1 MGRVVHFEISVDDT
15 KRAVAFYKK
24 AFGWKIEK
32 WGGEMEYWL
41 VQTGKKGQPGI
52 DGAIMPR
59 EKDFPPT
66 VNTIAVDNLD
76 KAIKKV
82 EAAGGK
88 QVSDKTEIPK
98 IGLFCYCL
106 DTEGNRFGIL
116 QPVAMM

>member
-15 KRAVAFYKK
+15 KRAVAFYKE
-24 AFGWKIEK
+24 AFGWKIDK
-32 WGGEMEYWL
+32 WGGGMEYWL
-41 VQTGKKGQPGI
+41 IKTGEKGEPGI

-66 VNTIAVDNLD
+66 VNTIAVDDLD

-82 EAAGGK
+82 KAAGGK

-98 IGLFCYCL
+98 IGWFCYCV

-116 QPVAMM
+116 QSTGMM